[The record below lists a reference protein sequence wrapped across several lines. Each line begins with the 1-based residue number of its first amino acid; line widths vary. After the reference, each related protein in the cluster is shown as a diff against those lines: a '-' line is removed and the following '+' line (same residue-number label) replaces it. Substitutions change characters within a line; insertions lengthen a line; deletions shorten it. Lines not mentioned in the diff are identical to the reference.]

1 MEKTKENT
9 EVKKDEREYIDLKEE
24 RAIIMLPEDSVE
36 IEISATIYKDGE
48 LCYVSKCLNNKEL
61 HKAFCDAEENYIDPT
76 DMFELVEHN

>member
-9 EVKKDEREYIDLKEE
+9 EIKKNEREYIDLKEE

-48 LCYVSKCLNNKEL
+48 LCYVSKRLNNKEL
-61 HKAFCDAEENYIDPT
+61 YKAFCDAEENYIDPT